1 MLQRIIRGR
10 TAVLLLMIVVFAGCR
25 VGKNYE
31 QPALT
36 LPERFNGVAYS
47 DTASVADLKWKTF
60 FTDKTLQGLIE
71 KGISHNQDLLI
82 AVKRTE
88 IAQRQLRQSR
98 LLQLPEANFQI
109 TAQTNNPS
117 NNSLNGISAK
127 SFLGKSHIENY
138 LAMASLSWEVDVWG
152 KIRRQKEIALSNYLS
167 TYEAVKAVQTQVVAN
182 IAQGYFNLLMLD
194 QQLAIAGDAGT

>member
-60 FTDKTLQGLIE
+60 FTD
-71 KGISHNQDLLI
+71 
-82 AVKRTE
+82 A
-88 IAQRQLRQSR
+88 ASR
-98 LLQLPEANFQI
+98 PVDSSTF
-109 TAQTNNPS
+109 
-117 NNSLNGISAK
+117 
-127 SFLGKSHIENY
+127 H
-138 LAMASLSWEVDVWG
+138 LSP
-152 KIRRQKEIALSNYLS
+152 
-167 TYEAVKAVQTQVVAN
+167 
-182 IAQGYFNLLMLD
+182 NLKP
-194 QQLAIAGDAGT
+194 